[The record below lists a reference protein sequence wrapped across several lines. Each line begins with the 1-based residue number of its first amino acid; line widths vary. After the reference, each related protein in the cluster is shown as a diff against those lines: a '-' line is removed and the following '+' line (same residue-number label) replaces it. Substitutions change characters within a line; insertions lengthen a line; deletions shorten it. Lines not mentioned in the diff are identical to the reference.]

1 MSIALR
7 LTGFYATVL
16 LCLAPVLSA
25 EAQEKYEGN
34 PWSLGHYIIGSY
46 YDSLGDLEGAVNE
59 YRLAQDADPRNAVL
73 SLGLASI
80 FIRQEK
86 YLLAAE
92 ELRKAAG
99 SDPEMGRAHALL
111 SLIYAGV
118 DNSEVDIKE
127 PLQVL
132 ERIKDTE
139 PEDIEVY
146 KSLGGLYLKQG
157 KLVQAKDIFQLAV
170 KKGPRNPQAHF
181 FLARAYYKLKD
192 YRFLEKEL
200 KEAIRLDPDYA
211 DALNFLGY
219 FYLEQNR
226 NINQAGKMI
235 RRALVFEPK
244 NGAYLDSLGWFYYK
258 KKDYKKALIYLQ
270 QAASI
275 LADPEIYSHLGD
287 TCLKLRNLKD
297 ARSNWEKSLE
307 LDPH

>member
-1 MSIALR
+1 
-7 LTGFYATVL
+7 
-16 LCLAPVLSA
+16 LAPVLSA

-46 YDSLGDLEGAVNE
+46 YDSLGDLEGTADE
-59 YRLAQDADPRNAVL
+59 YRQAQNADPRSAVL
-73 SLGLASI
+73 CLSLASVL
-80 FIRQEK
+80 IRQEK

-92 ELRKAAG
+92 ELKKAVEA
-99 SDPEMGRAHALL
+99 DPENGKAHALL
-111 SLIYAGV
+111 SLICAGV
-118 DNSEVDIKE
+118 NNSETDIKE
-127 PLQVL
+127 PLRVL
-132 ERIKDTE
+132 DKTKDAE
-139 PEDIEVY
+139 PADIEVY

-157 KLVQAKDIFQLAV
+157 KFSQARDIFQLMV
-170 KKGPRNPQAHF
+170 EKDPENPQAYF

-192 YRFLEKEL
+192 YRFLEKNL

-211 DALNFLGY
+211 VALNFLGY
-219 FYLEQNR
+219 FYLEHNR

-307 LDPH
+307 LDPHQNNLKANLSRLPRNGK